1 MRPIYDTADI
11 LDAWS
16 RGLSSIEICETLHVS
31 RRTVYRSVNI
41 ARENGDPRAA
51 TRIGTET
58 NRRGTPPERD
68 AILALHAKCPE
79 LTMTGIAERLGCSAD
94 YVRNVLHVARRKDAV
109 TPAKRKAIASP
120 AVTLQP
126 PKPQRLR
133 PHSGAQHDVVVRN
146 GVSLPRLRCLEPA
159 TSPSAG

>member
-1 MRPIYDTADI
+1 MRPVYDTSEI

-31 RRTVYRSVNI
+31 RRTVYRSVNA
-41 ARENGDPRAA
+41 AREIGDPRAA
-51 TRIGTET
+51 TRIGTEA
-58 NRRGTPPERD
+58 NRRSTSPDRD

-79 LTMTGIAERLGCSAD
+79 LTMTGIAERLGQSPGYVCNVIKPIRGRAAASA
-94 YVRNVLHVARRKDAV
+94 
-109 TPAKRKAIASP
+109 
-120 AVTLQP
+120 
-126 PKPQRLR
+126 PKVNTDTKPRR
-133 PHSGAQHDVVVRN
+133 PHSGAHHEVVVRN